1 MRIASILFAV
11 AVGFLAGCSDEPAPK
26 GREALNTQELQVI
39 DAYRDRA
46 KDNRRWP
53 ANVVETMYTAAETR
67 KHIPA
72 KGFFCA
78 ERDTLVAMNYK
89 INSWNKSNSSSMMPT
104 LSDVYRSVYGQSVEQ
119 SCGVDEVVQPKVV
132 TPKGFKQEQPVVR
145 GNKLTTEMYD
155 KMIESANYCARSK
168 SYMMDA
174 TKNKGVLTTDDY
186 DGLMDTVLECKRFE
200 LEQTLQQ
207 K

>member
-1 MRIASILFAV
+1 MRIASIMMAV
-11 AVGFLAGCSDEPAPK
+11 AVGFLAGCSDDLAPK
-26 GREALNTQELQVI
+26 GRDALNIQELQVI

-53 ANVVETMYTAAETR
+53 TNVIETMYNSAESR

-78 ERDTLVAMNYK
+78 ERDTLIAMNYK
-89 INSWNKSNSSSMMPT
+89 ITVWNKSNASSMMPT
-104 LSDVYRSVYGQSVEQ
+104 LNDVYRSVYGQTVEQ
-119 SCGVDEVVQPKVV
+119 SCGFDEATPVKVV
-132 TPKGFKQEQPVVR
+132 PTPKGFKQEQPVVR

-155 KMIESANYCARSK
+155 KMIGSANYCARSK
-168 SYMMDA
+168 AYMMDA

-200 LEQTLQQ
+200 LEQALQQ
-207 K
+207 